1 MKTSVGRTFV
11 NTDDSKNKQCVVVFD
26 NDNSITVK
34 STGIKDCEKL
44 AKLLAAAPELLE
56 ALTNL
61 KDEVVKECNIGSD
74 KSLLPMLGYVQD
86 AIRAIKKATE

>member
-1 MKTSVGRTFV
+1 MKTSVGRIFV

-56 ALTNL
+56 SL
-61 KDEVVKECNIGSD
+61 KDLIEWANIKDGSPSQYLRD
-74 KSLLPMLGYVQD
+74 KALS
-86 AIRAIKKATE
+86 AIKKATE